1 MGNRL
6 DTPQIEEDPSFL
18 RPNLENLASLHNSR
32 IVHHRS
38 QINGMGA
45 NLKGL
50 SMGIIGD
57 AVAIPELLKSYLQRK
72 IEDAISQINLGFEI
86 GKIFLDEKPP
96 SPRSGKTLLIPGYA
110 ASPRH
115 LDKLSNHLGD
125 NVITQPYFE
134 KRKLTERVL
143 QDAEV
148 LARNIARDGVNVN
161 ICAHSRGGLV
171 TLCAMQILQDQQKDH
186 LVLKM
191 FLLSPTSHGIRAE
204 ITSIAQQLG
213 IGAIEDL
220 CPGSDPIKYWQ
231 RLNERNRS
239 KIHIISQEGGDG
251 FTSPEHS
258 FVDGSTMFVTP
269 HCGHQKSIR
278 DPSTHFFQLTVDL
291 IKHSVIVPN

>member
-1 MGNRL
+1 MGNRI
-6 DTPQIEEDPSFL
+6 DEPQREEDPSFS
-18 RPNLENLASLHNSR
+18 RFNLENLAFRHDSR
-32 IVHHRS
+32 IVRHRS

-45 NLKGL
+45 NLRGF
-50 SMGIIGD
+50 SMGIVGD
-57 AVAIPELLKSYLQRK
+57 AAAVPELLKSYLQRK
-72 IEDAISQINLGFEI
+72 LGDAISSMNLGFET
-86 GKIFLDEKPP
+86 GEMFLGEKT
-96 SPRSGKTLLIPGYA
+96 PRPKSGKTLLIPGYA
-110 ASPRH
+110 ASPKH

-125 NVITQPYFE
+125 NVVTQPYFE

-148 LARNIARDGVNVN
+148 LASNIARDGVNVN

-171 TLCAMQILQDQQKDH
+171 TLCALQILQDQQKDH
-186 LVLKM
+186 LVLKV
-191 FLLSPTSHGIRAE
+191 FLLSPTSHGIRTE

-220 CPGSDPIKYWQ
+220 CPGSDPIRYWQ

-278 DPSTHFFQLTVDL
+278 DPSTKFFQLTVDL
-291 IKHSVIVPN
+291 IKHSVIVAN